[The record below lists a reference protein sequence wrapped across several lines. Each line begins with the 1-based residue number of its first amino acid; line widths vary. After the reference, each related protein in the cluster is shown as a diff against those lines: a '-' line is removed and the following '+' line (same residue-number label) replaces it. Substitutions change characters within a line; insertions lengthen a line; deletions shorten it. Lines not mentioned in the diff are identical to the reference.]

1 MFKPTLVL
9 LLCAPLCA
17 TAAPAALSLQD
28 SFDAYTRIITQNDE
42 NTKAALR
49 NSLRTADPNDYP
61 DVSSIVDVL
70 YAFENLAAGFEEP
83 AASEIG
89 ERRNTIQC
97 HADKV
102 EESTSSRAGIV
113 DYHCVLPDVSAAF
126 GAYRDAKARHRS
138 GEQSLEGAKAF
149 LQTYAAILRDAPDTR
164 YEARAEFSR
173 VGDNGP
179 WASIDMDLLGLKL
192 LKQLMPF
199 QAWDERI
206 EAEAVTAYSGIPVC
220 DLMLDAQLEFA
231 ERYDPDSPL
240 QRGTTLQDAVE
251 EKVRTLGPEL
261 AAAYCRGTHERNRA
275 LWEGYRSEPPA
286 GSVTE

>member
-17 TAAPAALSLQD
+17 TAAPAARSLQD

-42 NTKAALR
+42 NAKAALR

-83 AASEIG
+83 GASEIG

-102 EESTSSRAGIV
+102 EESTSSRASIV

-138 GEQSLEGAKAF
+138 GKQNLEGAKAF
-149 LQTYAAILRDAPDTR
+149 LQTYAVTLRNAPDTR

-179 WASIDMDLLGLKL
+179 WASIDMDLLGLEL

-220 DLMLDAQLEFA
+220 DLMLDAQLKFA

-251 EKVRTLGPEL
+251 EKVRALGPEL

-286 GSVTE
+286 GPVTE

>member
-1 MFKPTLVL
+1 MLKPILAL
-9 LLCAPLCA
+9 LLGTPLATA
-17 TAAPAALSLQD
+17 TAAPAALSLED
-28 SFDAYTRIITQNDE
+28 SFDAHARVITQNDE
-42 NTKAALR
+42 KAKAALR
-49 NSLRTADPNDYP
+49 NSLRTADASDIA
-61 DVSSIVDVL
+61 DIVDEL

-83 AASEIG
+83 AASIISARRKTIHCLADRIEKSNSS
-89 ERRNTIQC
+89 ER
-97 HADKV
+97 
-102 EESTSSRAGIV
+102 GIV
-113 DYHCVLPDVSAAF
+113 DYHCTLPDVSAAF

-179 WASIDMDLLGLKL
+179 WASIDMGLLGLEL

-220 DLMLDAQLEFA
+220 DLMLDAQLKFA

-240 QRGTTLQDAVE
+240 QRGTTLQDIVA
-251 EKVRTLGPEL
+251 EKVRSLGPNL
-261 AAAYCRGTHERNRA
+261 AEAYCRGTHDRNRA
-275 LWEGYRSEPPA
+275 VWEGPISQEDTDQVRAE
-286 GSVTE
+286 